1 MATCT
6 FSQRQAGSLTALAC
20 AKAYLRFFRGPT
32 PSLADRYRLLR
43 GRPLLITWCG
53 LPTNVRGG
61 GAGGEC
67 GCMPELGPG
76 CPAGLAPPLP
86 AVVYTRL
93 PLRTMISSSEF
104 NAWWKPGL
112 KGTMPRAGPAP
123 GCPPPAAS
131 SAPSA
136 VSQPSGVTESRLG
149 PCGTVFARPHV
160 LAKWP
165 KPPYLGH
172 RRCFVHPV
180 AMDAPLLSA
189 FASTHSVIG
198 APNCKGAIASVAV
211 LRPRVEVSLRMLHI
225 TPRPA
230 WKVLRQ
236 VGDGV
241 AVLLTDRIH
250 RAALDRCCELACWR

>member
-6 FSQRQAGSLTALAC
+6 ISQRQAGSLTALAY
-20 AKAYLRFFRGPT
+20 ASAYLRFFRGPT

-53 LPTNVRGG
+53 LPTNVPGG

-93 PLRTMISSSEF
+93 PLRAMISSSEF

-136 VSQPSGVTESRLG
+136 VSRPSGVTESRLG

-165 KPPYLGH
+165 KPPHLGH

-180 AMDAPLLSA
+180 APGCGGAASA
-189 FASTHSVIG
+189 ASSGAAVIG
-198 APNCKGAIASVAV
+198 GAAVA
-211 LRPRVEVSLRMLHI
+211 
-225 TPRPA
+225 
-230 WKVLRQ
+230 
-236 VGDGV
+236 
-241 AVLLTDRIH
+241 
-250 RAALDRCCELACWR
+250 AC